1 MTEFKGRVKQ
11 LFRSLKKVNWLE
23 MIKNNKQF
31 IIIISLITVL
41 FLVMSVIVSAV
52 RPSIRE
58 KQLDA
63 ITGVQSEN
71 KQVVPIKETDIKQVF
86 SDKSSHIIAIIDS
99 KNNPSINQV
108 EKLLTK
114 KSPLVTIDW
123 KIDYIQ
129 PIYNFS
135 DISKDYG
142 LKAKNNFIVMEDGKE
157 KGRYSFNKLK
167 GGFDTLDEKLVDII
181 QPKIARKEPK
191 RIKVAQKVDESLTS
205 SSSNNQTRKKTKEVF
220 FE

>member
-63 ITGVQSEN
+63 ITGIQSEN

-99 KNNPSINQV
+99 KIIQV
-108 EKLLTK
+108 L
-114 KSPLVTIDW
+114 I
-123 KIDYIQ
+123 
-129 PIYNFS
+129 
-135 DISKDYG
+135 
-142 LKAKNNFIVMEDGKE
+142 
-157 KGRYSFNKLK
+157 KLK
-167 GGFDTLDEKLVDII
+167 SF
-181 QPKIARKEPK
+181 
-191 RIKVAQKVDESLTS
+191 
-205 SSSNNQTRKKTKEVF
+205 
-220 FE
+220 

>member
-63 ITGVQSEN
+63 ITGIQSEN